1 MTPAPS
7 RIRPQTPVC
16 RLKSHSIP
24 RRRERK
30 FSSPLLNLER
40 LDYPD
45 TDEEELNNYLVMY
58 EDGDGIK
65 FERLPVRFWGNMK
78 EQYEAHNK
86 DYTGV
91 YRKN

>member
-1 MTPAPS
+1 MRSLEDLCLIEHAKVV
-7 RIRPQTPVC
+7 INAM
-16 RLKSHSIP
+16 
-24 RRRERK
+24 RERK